1 MIRVHSGEWV
11 RYQRPDCLC
20 LQAWPSLPLAERLSP
35 HLQARGS
42 PPSRAGKLEGCRAA
56 GHDPL
61 WAPEGLSPGFG
72 LALPRSGRALSHP
85 HPPRHH
91 CRPRILSRWLP
102 SARRALPPRWQL
114 GRVWG
119 ILVLSSGRLL
129 LGRSP
134 WQRASHLQSQQCC
147 TWDSVSQGNP
157 WPPLS
162 PRLQGCCHCRHLSQ
176 AQPSAWKS
184 RT

>member
-20 LQAWPSLPLAERLSP
+20 LQARPSLPLAERLSP

-72 LALPRSGRALSHP
+72 LAPPSFGKGPVPPAPPASSLPPPYPLSLASISEEGSPSQVAAGAGVGNISSQFWEVIVRTIPMATSITSAEPTVLHMGLSLPRKPMAASVSWPPGLLS
-85 HPPRHH
+85 
-91 CRPRILSRWLP
+91 
-102 SARRALPPRWQL
+102 LPP
-114 GRVWG
+114 
-119 ILVLSSGRLL
+119 
-129 LGRSP
+129 
-134 WQRASHLQSQQCC
+134 
-147 TWDSVSQGNP
+147 
-157 WPPLS
+157 PL
-162 PRLQGCCHCRHLSQ
+162 PGTAICLEE
-176 AQPSAWKS
+176 
-184 RT
+184 